1 MNLVAGLKI
10 MMSEE
15 GPKAAASPEPV
26 RIHPPKAKRRV
37 WGDLIER
44 LKEDEIRRRRENLAG
59 VGVWKRRSTSSSIS
73 GPTSFTTLLKQNVKM
88 KKLLQESCLKNWV
101 SIKLNLTSGK
111 SLFTS

>member
-15 GPKAAASPEPV
+15 SPKVAQEGPV
-26 RIHPPKAKRRV
+26 RHNPPKAKRRV

-59 VGVWKRRSTSSSIS
+59 VGV
-73 GPTSFTTLLKQNVKM
+73 
-88 KKLLQESCLKNWV
+88 
-101 SIKLNLTSGK
+101 
-111 SLFTS
+111 

>member
-15 GPKAAASPEPV
+15 GPVKL
-26 RIHPPKAKRRV
+26 RPPKAKRRA

-59 VGVWKRRSTSSSIS
+59 VGV
-73 GPTSFTTLLKQNVKM
+73 
-88 KKLLQESCLKNWV
+88 
-101 SIKLNLTSGK
+101 
-111 SLFTS
+111 